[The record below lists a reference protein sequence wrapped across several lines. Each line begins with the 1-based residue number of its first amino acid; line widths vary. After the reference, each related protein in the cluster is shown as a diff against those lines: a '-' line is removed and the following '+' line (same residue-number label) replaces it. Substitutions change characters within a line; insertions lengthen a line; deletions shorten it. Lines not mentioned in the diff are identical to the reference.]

1 MEKSTFHKLV
11 FMIVFEDDKFEPPIV
26 YDNVWTKWIDD
37 ATGQQG
43 CIEAIAKVE
52 GTDYSKKEIVISYSG
67 KDAKSGQNR
76 RGIIFSD
83 FDGNIEDVKT
93 W

>member
-11 FMIVFEDDKFEPPIV
+11 FMMAFEDKDFEPPIV

-37 ATGQQG
+37 ATGQRR
-43 CIEAIAKVE
+43 CIEAITKIE
-52 GTDYSKKEIVISYSG
+52 DINFSDKEIVISYSG
-67 KDAKSGQNR
+67 KDADSGQNC

-83 FDGNIEDVKT
+83 FDGNVEDVEA